1 MEEENVVEVEVK
13 NVVDEGAVAV
23 EEIVPTPE
31 GAAFAE
37 AVAAETEAVAAEAV
51 AAEAETEAK
60 KGESKKDKPSTT
72 IKDALKQAE
81 SFAQTL
87 AEALQGR
94 GNVVM
99 VRVNDEALAH
109 LDMLV
114 EAEVTKS
121 RSGSAA
127 FLINEGIQANEA
139 LFKRISAITDQ
150 IAELREQLRQEV
162 KLPSQAPKAET
173 KEEA

>member
-1 MEEENVVEVEVK
+1 MEEENMVEVEVK

-37 AVAAETEAVAAEAV
+37 AVASEAVAAEA
-51 AAEAETEAK
+51 EAK

-162 KLPSQAPKAET
+162 KLPSQAPKAEI

>member
-1 MEEENVVEVEVK
+1 MEEENMVEVEVK
-13 NVVDEGAVAV
+13 NVVDEGAAAV
-23 EEIVPTPE
+23 EEVVPTPE
-31 GAAFAE
+31 AAAFAE
-37 AVAAETEAVAAEAV
+37 AVAAEAA
-51 AAEAETEAK
+51 AK
-60 KGESKKDKPSTT
+60 KGESKKDTPSTT

-81 SFAQTL
+81 LFAQTL
-87 AEALQGR
+87 GEALQGR

-127 FLINEGIQANEA
+127 FLISEGIRANEA
-139 LFKRISAITDQ
+139 LFARISTITDQ
-150 IAELREQLRQEV
+150 IAELRAQLRQEV
-162 KLPSQAPKAET
+162 KLPSQAPKSET

>member
-1 MEEENVVEVEVK
+1 M
-13 NVVDEGAVAV
+13 
-23 EEIVPTPE
+23 
-31 GAAFAE
+31 
-37 AVAAETEAVAAEAV
+37 
-51 AAEAETEAK
+51 
-60 KGESKKDKPSTT
+60 
-72 IKDALKQAE
+72 
-81 SFAQTL
+81 FAQTL
-87 AEALQGR
+87 GEALQGR

-127 FLINEGIQANEA
+127 FLISEGIRANEA
-139 LFKRISAITDQ
+139 LFARISTITDQ

-162 KLPSQAPKAET
+162 KLPSQTPESET
-173 KEEA
+173 HQEA

>member
-1 MEEENVVEVEVK
+1 MEEENMVEVEVK
-13 NVVDEGAVAV
+13 NVVDEGAAAV
-23 EEIVPTPE
+23 EEVIPTPE
-31 GAAFAE
+31 AAAFAE
-37 AVAAETEAVAAEAV
+37 AVATEAEAV
-51 AAEAETEAK
+51 AAEAAAK
-60 KGESKKDKPSTT
+60 KGESKKDTPSTT

-81 SFAQTL
+81 LFAQTL
-87 AEALQGR
+87 GEALQGR

-127 FLINEGIQANEA
+127 FLISEGIRANEA
-139 LFKRISAITDQ
+139 LFARISTITDQ

-162 KLPSQAPKAET
+162 
-173 KEEA
+173 